1 MAYYLCFGPNLLTE
15 LEAGIIAFSTKAVKH
30 KVEPKTLCA
39 TKLWILSHDS
49 EDLPMQRT

>member
-30 KVEPKTLCA
+30 KVE
-39 TKLWILSHDS
+39 
-49 EDLPMQRT
+49 QRET